1 MNKLEVFFYAV
12 GAFACLGT
20 GVVIDGSIR
29 AAVILLIV
37 AGAAMLC
44 GRAAGRIGAW
54 R

>member
-12 GAFACLGT
+12 GAFAALGT
-20 GVVIDGSIR
+20 GVVIEGSIR
-29 AAVILLIV
+29 AAVILLVI

-44 GRAAGRIGAW
+44 GLAAGRIGAW